1 MTGGKGGRGQ
11 MLTRASACR
20 PPLYRLAQDVSYGAY
35 PSLCSLVSHCYDPEG
50 KIMGQIMVRM
60 DIPPP
65 VVVVG
70 GGGAEETETKP
81 VAKMSAKMR
90 RQLYALLKIV
100 IEKWPASCVENH
112 MARLCEVRNSVPE
125 ATEGSGRH
133 TVNAHRGIT

>member
-70 GGGAEETETKP
+70 GGGAEEP
-81 VAKMSAKMR
+81 R
-90 RQLYALLKIV
+90 RSRS
-100 IEKWPASCVENH
+100 PRCPP
-112 MARLCEVRNSVPE
+112 RCG
-125 ATEGSGRH
+125 GSSTRSS
-133 TVNAHRGIT
+133 RS